1 MKIYDVSQEL
11 LSSSV
16 YPGDPT
22 PKINSLCSIE
32 SGDLY
37 NLSAFSMCAHNGTH
51 IDAPLHFI
59 KNGKSIDEIDAS
71 VFVGEAFVAH
81 HDGLMSAKDAE
92 DIMDK
97 AKRINPESAKRIL
110 IKGNSTVTDEAAR
123 IFADNGILLIGVE
136 SQSVGPID
144 APMAT
149 HLILLGAGVAL
160 LEGLRLAEV
169 SEGEYILSASPLKIA
184 GIEGSPCRAV
194 LIKM

>member
-22 PKINSLCSIE
+22 PTINSLCSIE

-71 VFVGEAFVAH
+71 VFVGKAFVAH

-123 IFADNGILLIGVE
+123 IFADNAQKAPGYEITAPFLLNCHLVVYTYDGQTPILQGYNIPSHEL
-136 SQSVGPID
+136 D
-144 APMAT
+144 KF
-149 HLILLGAGVAL
+149 
-160 LEGLRLAEV
+160 LEEL
-169 SEGEYILSASPLKIA
+169 
-184 GIEGSPCRAV
+184 
-194 LIKM
+194 